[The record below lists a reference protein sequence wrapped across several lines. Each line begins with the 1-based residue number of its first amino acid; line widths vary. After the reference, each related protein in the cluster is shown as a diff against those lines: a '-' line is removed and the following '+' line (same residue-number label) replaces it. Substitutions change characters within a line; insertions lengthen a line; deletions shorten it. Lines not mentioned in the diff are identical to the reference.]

1 MRIREIIFTNVRSFR
16 GERRISFVDPLLGV
30 VRPVTVLAGSNGS
43 GKTTILEAIYGLL
56 EFVETDFKPNEFV
69 NEVLETGFV
78 CLTLELCKEELA
90 DGEQT
95 NVEEGTGFDCEGH
108 QIWHIA
114 VGRGEFAPDNYEQLW
129 PFLFAYLKNGSQRP
143 KLIIKRPPLFDLQH
157 FKRIKDNFGGLLY
170 FPYDRQL
177 GRYAGGAI
185 EPPPSQKSWLSRF
198 SSTNKWKGSLEQFW
212 VWQNYLDLERRYLS
226 ENGSTVA
233 SPPRMA
239 PYVER
244 VENMLGEGR
253 KITIL
258 EGRAWVSVAW
268 KNGRQASKV
277 RLDQLPSGEKQS
289 LLLFGEM
296 ARWRSQAVGGV
307 LMIDEVENSLHPTL
321 QRLVMWNLKRLAREW
336 DIQVIVATHSFEII
350 QTVRGSA
357 FINLDYPEDQFD
369 FSQEDNLAAEAS

>member
-1 MRIREIIFTNVRSFR
+1 MRIREILLTNVRSFR

-56 EFVETDFKPNEFV
+56 EFVETDFKPNDFV
-69 NEVLETGFV
+69 REVLETGFV
-78 CLTLELCKEELA
+78 CLTLELSKEEWA
-90 DGEQT
+90 DAEQT
-95 NVEEGTGFDCEGH
+95 NGQDSPHPYPKGH
-108 QIWHIA
+108 EIWHIA
-114 VGRGEFAPDNYEQLW
+114 VGNQQFAPDNYEQLW
-129 PFLFAYLKNGSQRP
+129 PFLFAYLKNDSQRP
-143 KLIIKRPPLFDLQH
+143 KLIIKRPLRVQH
-157 FKRIKDNFGGLLY
+157 FERIKDHLGGLLY

-177 GRYAGGAI
+177 GRYAGGSI
-185 EPPPSQKSWLSRF
+185 EPPPSQKCWLSRF

-212 VWQNYLDLERRYLS
+212 VWQNYLDLEQRYLS
-226 ENGSTVA
+226 EKGETVA
-233 SPPRMA
+233 SPTRMA

-253 KITIL
+253 KISIL
-258 EGRAWVSVAW
+258 KGRAWVSVAW
-268 KNGRQASKV
+268 QNGRQPAKV

-296 ARWRSQAVGGV
+296 ARWRSQALGGV

-336 DIQVIVATHSFEII
+336 DIQVIVATHSLEII

-357 FINLDYPEDQFD
+357 FINLDYPEDL
-369 FSQEDNLAAEAS
+369 SQEENLAAEAS